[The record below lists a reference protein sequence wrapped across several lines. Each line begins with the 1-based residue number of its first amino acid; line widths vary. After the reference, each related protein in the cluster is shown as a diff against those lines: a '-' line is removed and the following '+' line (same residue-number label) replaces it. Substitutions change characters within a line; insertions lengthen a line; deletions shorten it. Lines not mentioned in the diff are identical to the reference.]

1 MNRLQAIRE
10 VRARLAAGGATV
22 GSWMQLADTNVAE
35 LLASGGYDWIALDCE
50 HAHFSLSSYPDLFRA
65 IEAGGALP
73 MARVATPAVINCR
86 QALDA
91 GAAGVVIPMITS
103 AEQIR
108 ALVSGCHWPPKGTR
122 GVGLTRANRFG
133 MDFDA
138 YVAEAQEALVIAQIE
153 HVDAIEQLPAIARV
167 EGLDAVMIGP
177 YDLSAS
183 LGCTGDLTNPKVLGA
198 IERIRDACREHGM
211 PVGTHVV
218 TPDPGALRSRIAE
231 GYQFVAY
238 GVDTTF
244 LRSVSGRPTA

>member
-1 MNRLQAIRE
+1 MNRLQAIRDI
-10 VRARLAAGGATV
+10 RARLSSGAASV
-22 GSWMQLADTNVAE
+22 GSWMQLADSNVAE
-35 LLASGGYDWIALDCE
+35 LLASGGYDWVALDCE
-50 HAHFSLSSYPDLFRA
+50 HAHFSLSSYPDLMRA
-65 IEAGGALP
+65 IEHGGALP
-73 MARVATPAVINCR
+73 MVRVATPTVINCR

-91 GAAGVVIPMITS
+91 GAGGVVIPMITS
-103 AEQIR
+103 AQQLG

-133 MDFDA
+133 ADFDA
-138 YVAEAQEALVIAQIE
+138 YVAEAQEAIVVAQIE
-153 HVDAIEQLPAIARV
+153 HVEAIAELPAIAAV

-183 LGCTGDLTNPKVLGA
+183 LGCTGDLENPRVREA
-198 IERIRDACREHGM
+198 IDRIRDACRTHGV

-218 TPDPGALRSRIAE
+218 TPDPAALRSRIAE

-244 LRSVSGRPTA
+244 LRSASGRPTA